1 MLNKKEKNVKN
12 YLLDENI
19 EFSNEDKDI
28 VLNKIKSKINLE
40 VEEKPSFKQKFNL
53 KVVYALVCSLVICV
67 LGYFGI
73 KSIFGG
79 YLNDPNYRGK
89 DVESLNLDEGD
100 YCLAYRLDI
109 SQSEIEHL
117 NKFYNLAIVCGKR
130 NYLYLVAVN
139 ENYKII
145 IITNNS
151 NKEYSIS
158 LSKTP
163 KEVYELYNETYGTS
177 FNETNLNNNNSGLL
191 FIVNYNGIEFYTIK
205 NGLNYSIFIEFA

>member
-19 EFSNEDKDI
+19 QFSNEDKDI

-40 VEEKPSFKQKFNL
+40 VEDKPSFKQKLNL

-67 LGYFGI
+67 VGFIGIIHLGESRFI
-73 KSIFGG
+73 
-79 YLNDPNYRGK
+79 DPDYVGK
-89 DVESLNLDEGD
+89 DVESLNLNEGD

-109 SQSEIEHL
+109 NQTEIEHI
-117 NKFYNLAIVCGKR
+117 NIHYKFDIISGKR
-130 NYLYLVAVN
+130 NNLYLISVN

-145 IITNNS
+145 IFSNNS
-151 NKEYSIS
+151 HQEYLIN

-177 FNETNLNNNNSGLL
+177 FNKTNLNDNSSGLL
-191 FIVNYNGIEFYTIK
+191 FGIADNGIEFYTRENNK
-205 NGLNYSIFIEFA
+205 KLSIFVEFA

>member
-67 LGYFGI
+67 VGFIGIIHLGENRFIDPDYF
-73 KSIFGG
+73 
-79 YLNDPNYRGK
+79 GK

-100 YCLAYRLDI
+100 YCLAYNINLSDE
-109 SQSEIEHL
+109 EI
-117 NKFYNLAIVCGKR
+117 
-130 NYLYLVAVN
+130 LYLKNKYGFDLNDKKTQNSYIINNNGNLELLIKTNDGDLILEIYLTLSHN
-139 ENYKII
+139 EIYI
-145 IITNNS
+145 
-151 NKEYSIS
+151 
-158 LSKTP
+158 
-163 KEVYELYNETYGTS
+163 LYNSTYNTS
-177 FNETNLNNNNSGLL
+177 FNESNLNDRNSGLL
-191 FIVNYNGIEFYTIK
+191 FGILENGIEFYTRENNK
-205 NGLNYSIFIEFA
+205 KLSIFVEFA